1 MEPDNASLTI
11 VPVLFDGKSWSLYL
25 VNKVWVKDIE
35 FVSLHNLRRRV
46 VMIIVSLVVFVPL
59 ISSVNTIEIL
69 GLSWSVLVMPP
80 IYLVSTSIS

>member
-46 VMIIVSLVVFVPL
+46 VMIIVSLVVLVPL
-59 ISSVNTIEIL
+59 ISGVNTIEIL

>member
-59 ISSVNTIEIL
+59 ISGVNTIEIL

>member
-11 VPVLFDGKSWSLYL
+11 VPVLLDGKSWSLYL

-59 ISSVNTIEIL
+59 ISGVNTIEIL

>member
-11 VPVLFDGKSWSLYL
+11 VPVLLNGKSWSLYL
-25 VNKVWVKDIE
+25 VNKVWVKNIE
-35 FVSLHNLRRRV
+35 FVSLHDLRRWV

-59 ISSVNTIEIL
+59 ISGVNTIEIL

-80 IYLVSTSIS
+80 IYLISTSIS

>member
-11 VPVLFDGKSWSLYL
+11 VPVLLNGKSWSLYL
-25 VNKVWVKDIE
+25 VNKVWVKNIE
-35 FVSLHNLRRRV
+35 FVSLHDLRRWV

-59 ISSVNTIEIL
+59 VSRVNSIEIL

-80 IYLVSTSIS
+80 IYLISTSIS

>member
-1 MEPDNASLTI
+1 MEPDDASLTI
-11 VPVLFDGKSWSLYL
+11 VPVLLDGKSWSLYL

-35 FVSLHNLRRRV
+35 FVSLHNLGRRV

-59 ISSVNTIEIL
+59 ISGVNTIEIL

-80 IYLVSTSIS
+80 VYLVSTSIS

>member
-11 VPVLFDGKSWSLYL
+11 VPVLLDGKSWSLYL

-80 IYLVSTSIS
+80 INLVSTSIS